1 MEGYMIGSLLKA
13 TAYSK
18 APRTT
23 FSVLH
28 PKEAAR
34 LKKLD
39 WDMKH
44 AYAPRVAAL
53 GVALLALPIG
63 VLLGRLT
70 ARRHEPA
77 RGPRVNPNV
86 RRTGWPDEVGARG
99 PAGEVDDHAP
109 LGYEAAP
116 PRPAA
121 RGRPRSAGTTARTTA
136 TGTAPTTA
144 SLTTDV
150 NGGTHQDG

>member
-1 MEGYMIGSLLKA
+1 MIGSLLKA
-13 TAYSK
+13 VAYSK

-23 FSVLH
+23 FTMLH

-34 LKKLD
+34 LKKFD

-44 AYAPRVAAL
+44 AYAPRVTAL
-53 GVALLALPIG
+53 GVAALALPLG
-63 VLLGRLT
+63 MVLGRLT
-70 ARRHEPA
+70 ARRSSSE
-77 RGPRVNPNV
+77 RGPRVNPNT

-99 PAGEVDDHAP
+99 PARKSEDHAP

-121 RGRPRSAGTTARTTA
+121 RGRVRNTGTTVRTTA
-136 TGTAPTTA
+136 AGTAPTTA
-144 SLTTDV
+144 NLTTDAT
-150 NGGTHQDG
+150 GTTPPRG